1 MRARRVAG
9 LLVWAAVA
17 AYGLAWCVPAQAQ
30 AAAGCGAKGYRVIAS
45 EWDAVLR
52 RSWELR
58 QDCIHPDWPARLA
71 AGSESQQDRNAWIQ
85 QAPPS
90 PRPLAVHAGEPVR
103 LWMQDGMVRIEMSG
117 VTEQSARVGER
128 VLVRVTRQSDE
139 AGLTVERIGGVVRG
153 AGDVEMER

>member
-1 MRARRVAG
+1 M
-9 LLVWAAVA
+9 
-17 AYGLAWCVPAQAQ
+17 
-30 AAAGCGAKGYRVIAS
+30 
-45 EWDAVLR
+45 
-52 RSWELR
+52 
-58 QDCIHPDWPARLA
+58 
-71 AGSESQQDRNAWIQ
+71 
-85 QAPPS
+85 
-90 PRPLAVHAGEPVR
+90 R